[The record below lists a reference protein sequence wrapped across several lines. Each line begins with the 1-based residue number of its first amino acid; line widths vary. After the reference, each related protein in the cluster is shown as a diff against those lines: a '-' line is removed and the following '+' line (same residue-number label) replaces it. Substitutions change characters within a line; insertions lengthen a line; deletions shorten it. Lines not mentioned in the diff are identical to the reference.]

1 MVGVDFYG
9 EISSREGNSRAGV
22 EAARYMEYSKKVTN
36 QGHLGKNLL
45 RGEVSNDDNIY
56 LLYSLFYQLLVPTVF

>member
-1 MVGVDFYG
+1 MLDVVFK
-9 EISSREGNSRAGV
+9 ESL
-22 EAARYMEYSKKVTN
+22 TN

-56 LLYSLFYQLLVPTVF
+56 LLYSSFYQLLVPTVF